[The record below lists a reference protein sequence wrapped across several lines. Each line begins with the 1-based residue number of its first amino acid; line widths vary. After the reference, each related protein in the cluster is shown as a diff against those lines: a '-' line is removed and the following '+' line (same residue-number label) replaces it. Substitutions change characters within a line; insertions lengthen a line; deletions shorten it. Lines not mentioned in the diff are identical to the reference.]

1 MMKRLIGTITLILMM
16 TGLCACSAQPLS
28 TAAEES
34 TPVPAPTVATVLS
47 SPPVASTTL
56 SPETMP
62 TPFLPNANA
71 YRSDQM
77 LSIATDVIEAESNFL
92 VLPRVM
98 NGIHE
103 QYYNQCISS
112 LVEDALTEVNRSVFA
127 DYSIETHNDEI
138 LSIALRLY
146 DLESGMPCGIYPI
159 TFDLTSAQVRQLS
172 DYFNADD
179 DRWRRILPDI
189 VTQQSEKRGITLL
202 SELLPISDEQAFY
215 IQGDALVL
223 VYHPYEIATYDA
235 GVPEFAIP
243 ISGLETLL
251 REGCPLTKLISDD
264 AAEVI
269 YETET
274 AGKTEK

>member
-1 MMKRLIGTITLILMM
+1 
-16 TGLCACSAQPLS
+16 
-28 TAAEES
+28 
-34 TPVPAPTVATVLS
+34 
-47 SPPVASTTL
+47 
-56 SPETMP
+56 
-62 TPFLPNANA
+62 
-71 YRSDQM
+71 
-77 LSIATDVIEAESNFL
+77 
-92 VLPRVM
+92 
-98 NGIHE
+98 
-103 QYYNQCISS
+103 
-112 LVEDALTEVNRSVFA
+112 
-127 DYSIETHNDEI
+127 
-138 LSIALRLY
+138 
-146 DLESGMPCGIYPI
+146 MPCGIYPI

-189 VTQQSEKRGITLL
+189 VTQQAEKRGITLL